1 MFLIFYEF
9 TSVQFSLSVVPG
21 CNSMDCSMPG
31 FHVQHQISS
40 LLKLMFIVSVMPSKR
55 LILCSPLL
63 LLPSIIPSI
72 RIFSKESALQI
83 GWPKYWS
90 FSFSISLSNEYSEL
104 ISFRI
109 HWISLQSTGFS
120 RVFSNTTVQ
129 KHQFF
134 GTQPLVLSFL
144 YDPALIS
151 IHDWKKP

>member
-90 FSFSISLSNEYSEL
+90 FSFSLPMN
-104 ISFRI
+104 I
-109 HWISLQSTGFS
+109 HDWFPFGWTGSTSLQYKGLS
-120 RVFSNTTVQ
+120 RVFSNTTVEM
-129 KHQFF
+129 HQFF
-134 GTQPLVLSFL
+134 GAQLSIQSNSHL
-144 YDPALIS
+144 HTWLLE
-151 IHDWKKP
+151 KP